1 MSGGIKVNTEVDGN
15 VRRPAIKKKQII
27 GFTISFLAIV
37 ILILGFFTMSEKIE
51 PGYKG
56 VVYSLNGGL
65 KDKVLGQGLQFV
77 WPWEDV
83 TQYPVST
90 ETVYLT
96 KGHTEGSSD
105 NDSFNINTYDGK
117 SVNVDVV
124 YSYKMESD
132 MLPHIF
138 TKFRR
143 QTHQEIQASYLK
155 TQIKTV
161 MQEVSTN
168 YSVLGVYAEK
178 RGEVTKEMQKLLT
191 DRLVKDGI
199 IIENF
204 SLSDVRPD
212 KETLKSLQAIADAQN
227 RQEFLKREQKNK
239 EQEAINAKI
248 EAEGKKKVA
257 IVNAEANAEQT
268 RINAEAQS
276 KANELLT
283 KSLTPAI
290 IQDNWIKRW
299 NGVQPYVS
307 GSNSIVQIPGDL
319 FKQEEK
325 K

>member
-1 MSGGIKVNTEVDGN
+1 MANNRGGNN
-15 VRRPAIKKKQII
+15 VVPLFQNNKRKII
-27 GFTISFLAIV
+27 AVVAAFLI
-37 ILILGFFTMSEKIE
+37 ILIVVIGFFTLTVKIE

-65 KDKVLGQGLQFV
+65 KDKVLGQGLKLV
-77 WPWEDV
+77 WPWEEV

-96 KGHTEGSSD
+96 KANTEGSSN
-105 NDSFNINTYDGK
+105 NDSFNINTIDGK

-124 YSYKMESD
+124 YSYKMQSAK
-132 MLPHIF
+132 LPHIF

-143 QTHQEIQASYLK
+143 MTQQEIQAGYLK

-161 MQEVSTN
+161 MQEVSTH

-178 RGEVTKEMQKLLT
+178 RGEVTKEMQEILIK
-191 DRLVKDGI
+191 RLKPDGI

-212 KETLKSLQAIADAQN
+212 KQTLVSLQAISDAQN
-227 RQEFLKREQKNK
+227 KQEFLKREQKNK

-248 EAEGKKKVA
+248 EAEGKKNVA
-257 IVNAEANAEQT
+257 IVNAQADAEQT
-268 RINAEAQS
+268 RIRAEAQA

-283 KSLTPAI
+283 KSMTPAI
-290 IQDNWIKRW
+290 IQDNWIKKW
-299 NGVQPYVS
+299 NGTQPYVS
-307 GSNSIVQIPGDL
+307 GGTNSIIQMPADL
-319 FKQEEK
+319 FKQEVK

>member
-1 MSGGIKVNTEVDGN
+1 MNGEFETNSGGPSIL
-15 VRRPAIKKKQII
+15 RRKKNQII
-27 GFTISFLAIV
+27 GFIIAFVAIF
-37 ILILGFFTMSEKIE
+37 ILVLGYFTLTEKVE

-65 KDKVLGQGLQFV
+65 KDKVLGQGLQFI
-77 WPWEDV
+77 WPWEEV

-96 KGHTEGSSD
+96 KSHTEGSPGD
-105 NDSFNINTYDGK
+105 DSFNINTYDGK

-124 YSYKMESD
+124 YSYKMESSK
-132 MLPHIF
+132 LPHIF

-161 MQEVSTN
+161 MQEVSTH

-178 RGEVTKEMQKLLT
+178 RGEVTKEMQQLIT
-191 DRLVKDGI
+191 ERLKKDGI

-212 KETLKSLQAIADAQN
+212 KQTLVSLQAIADAQN
-227 RQEFLKREQKNK
+227 KQEFLKREQKNK

-248 EAEGKKKVA
+248 EAEGKKNVA
-257 IVNAEANAEQT
+257 IVNAEADAEQT
-268 RINAEAQS
+268 RIRAEAQA
-276 KANELLT
+276 KANELMT

-307 GSNSIVQIPGDL
+307 GTNSIVQIPGDI
-319 FKQEEK
+319 FKQVEK